1 MKKFLYIIP
10 ILLGAILTSCYDGDI
25 EEINNRLDAIEN
37 NQIAS
42 INSQISSITNSINS
56 LIKTDAELK
65 NYITALEKETEQL
78 DDIKATIELL
88 KAKDKTIENLIAE
101 LNEYI
106 NNELGA
112 TEDWVTATFATL
124 VQYNKLADEISSL
137 KTYVEG
143 MNNSLSK
150 AIDNVEASMKDW
162 VNEQLTGY
170 YTIAEIDAKIEA
182 LNKAYIESDKEIK
195 EDVATLQEEL
205 TTAKSELTKSYQDAI
220 ANAINN
226 NNGVID
232 AKIANEIEAVNE
244 TIAGLEKR
252 LDDIESRLSAV
263 EEAINKIKALDITFD
278 TTEEIACM
286 PGASVL
292 VSYTITGGDDETAIE
307 AWGDG
312 GWSATVIHSN
322 STSGSIKI
330 TAPTDATSGKVVVL
344 ATSGAGGVKMKTLLF
359 TEGVLTNINDTYKV
373 DWEACSL
380 QIKLQTNLNYY
391 VNIPATAKSWI
402 TLEETR
408 ATLRS
413 ETLTFNIA
421 ENSEEMSRSAVI
433 ELIGECG
440 DILQSFEIEQKP
452 RLYINFADKYA
463 KAICVE
469 KFDTNN
475 DGEISFEEASKV
487 SSIECHFFGD
497 YAATISSFDELQY
510 FSNLISIEAK
520 AFYECSNLASIT
532 FPNSLTSIGEY
543 AFYKCT
549 SLVNIVLP
557 EYIAELK
564 DAAFIGCSRLF
575 NITIPESVVTIGE
588 HVFSNCSN
596 LTSITIPNSV
606 TAIKYAAFFNCQSL
620 TNVIMSNN
628 ITTIGN
634 SAFYGC
640 SNLTNIILPEKITN
654 IGEAAFYNCTS
665 LTNITIP
672 KSIVSIG
679 SSAFVGCTSLAAF
692 YGELA
697 SADNKCIIIDSTLK
711 AFAPANITNYTIP
724 NDVKAIAEAAFARCS
739 NLSNITIPDSV
750 VSIGARAFE
759 MCSGITFIKIPK
771 SVSKIE
777 EATFWGMK
785 SLSSITIPEQ
795 IVEIKNFAFSEC
807 PNLEKVYCK
816 CLTPPHSGYGMF
828 YPHEANIKIFV
839 PSNAIDIYKTAD
851 GWKELANKIEGYDF
865 E

>member
-78 DDIKATIELL
+78 DDIKATIEQL

-106 NNELGA
+106 NNELGT

-205 TTAKSELTKSYQDAI
+205 ATAKSELTKGYQDAI
-220 ANAINN
+220 AEAINN

-312 GWSATVIHSN
+312 GWSATVIRSN

-330 TAPTDATSGKVVVL
+330 TAPADASSGKVVVL

-440 DILQSFEIEQKP
+440 DILQSFEIEQQLQP
-452 RLYINFADKYA
+452 SDGYINFADKYA
-463 KAICVE
+463 KAVCVE

-475 DGEISFEEASKV
+475 DGEISFKEASKV
-487 SSIECHFFGD
+487 LSIESNFFGD
-497 YAATISSFDELQY
+497 YAAAITSFDELEY
-510 FSNLISIEAK
+510 FSNLISIEAEAFYGCTNLVSIAIPNGVTQIK
-520 AFYECSNLASIT
+520 NKTFYECTNLSNILL
-532 FPNSLTSIGEY
+532 PNSIISIGEY
-543 AFYKCT
+543 AFYNCT
-549 SLVNIVLP
+549 
-557 EYIAELK
+557 
-564 DAAFIGCSRLF
+564 
-575 NITIPESVVTIGE
+575 
-588 HVFSNCSN
+588 N
-596 LTSITIPNSV
+596 LTKIDIPHNVTTIHSWAFENCTALTTIDFPNSV
-606 TAIKYAAFFNCQSL
+606 TTINSCSFYNCINIS
-620 TNVIMSNN
+620 NVTFGENV
-628 ITTIGN
+628 TTIA
-634 SAFYGC
+634 SR
-640 SNLTNIILPEKITN
+640 
-654 IGEAAFYNCTS
+654 AFYNCIKI
-665 LTNITIP
+665 TNITIP
-672 KSIVSIG
+672 DNVVNIGSYAFYNCKNLVCLIIGNGVTTIGISAFKYCPNLTTVTIG
-679 SSAFVGCTSLAAF
+679 SSITTI
-692 YGELA
+692 GELA
-697 SADNKCIIIDSTLK
+697 
-711 AFAPANITNYTIP
+711 
-724 NDVKAIAEAAFARCS
+724 
-739 NLSNITIPDSV
+739 
-750 VSIGARAFE
+750 FE
-759 MCSGITFIKIPK
+759 DC
-771 SVSKIE
+771 
-777 EATFWGMK
+777 K
-785 SLSSITIPEQ
+785 SLSQ
-795 IVEIKNFAFSEC
+795 I
-807 PNLEKVYCK
+807 YCK
-816 CLTPPHSGYGMF
+816 ATNPPTLSSSAFNGISAKRTF
-828 YPHEANIKIFV
+828 YV
-839 PSNAIDIYKTAD
+839 PTESVWLYQSTKWKTYADDIV
-851 GWKELANKIEGYDF
+851 GYDF

>member
-78 DDIKATIELL
+78 DDIKATIEQL

-106 NNELGA
+106 NKELGA

-182 LNKAYIESDKEIK
+182 LNKAHIESDKEIK

-205 TTAKSELTKSYQDAI
+205 ATAKSELTKGYQDAI
-220 ANAINN
+220 AEAINN

-244 TIAGLEKR
+244 TIADLEKR

-292 VSYTITGGDDETAIE
+292 ISYTITGGDDETAIE

-312 GWSATVIHSN
+312 GWSATVIRSN

-330 TAPTDATSGKVVVL
+330 TAPADATSGKVVVL
-344 ATSGAGGVKMKTLLF
+344 ATSGAGGVKMETLLF

-440 DILQSFEIEQKP
+440 DILQSFEIVQQLQP
-452 RLYINFADKYA
+452 SDGYINFADKYA
-463 KAICVE
+463 KAVCVE

-475 DGEISFEEASKV
+475 DGEISFKEASKV
-487 SSIECHFFGD
+487 LSIESNFFGD
-497 YAATISSFDELQY
+497 YAAAITSFDELEY

-520 AFYECSNLASIT
+520 AFYGCTNLKSIT
-532 FPNSLTSIGEY
+532 VPNKVTQLKDYSFNGCTNLSSIIIPNSVTSLGQYCFGSCSSLTNIVIPNSVTLIDRY
-543 AFYKCT
+543 AFYYT
-549 SLVNIVLP
+549 NIN
-557 EYIAELK
+557 
-564 DAAFIGCSRLF
+564 
-575 NITIPESVVTIGE
+575 NIIIPSGISTINEGT
-588 HVFSNCSN
+588 FSSCQN
-596 LTSITIPNSV
+596 LNSITIPNSV
-606 TAIKYAAFFNCQSL
+606 TSIKYR
-620 TNVIMSNN
+620 
-628 ITTIGN
+628 
-634 SAFYGC
+634 
-640 SNLTNIILPEKITN
+640 
-654 IGEAAFYNCTS
+654 AFYNCGNIINVIIGDGVTTIAS
-665 LTNITIP
+665 NAFDYCTRLTT
-672 KSIVSIG
+672 VTIG
-679 SSAFVGCTSLAAF
+679 SS
-692 YGELA
+692 
-697 SADNKCIIIDSTLK
+697 
-711 AFAPANITNYTIP
+711 IT
-724 NDVKAIAEAAFARCS
+724 
-739 NLSNITIPDSV
+739 
-750 VSIGARAFE
+750 SIGGSAFE
-759 MCSGITFIKIPK
+759 DC
-771 SVSKIE
+771 
-777 EATFWGMK
+777 K
-785 SLSSITIPEQ
+785 SLSQ
-795 IVEIKNFAFSEC
+795 I
-807 PNLEKVYCK
+807 YCK
-816 CLTPPHSGYGMF
+816 ATNPPTISTYTFYNISSGHTF
-828 YPHEANIKIFV
+828 YV
-839 PSNAIDIYKTAD
+839 PTESVWLYQTTK
-851 GWKELANKIEGYDF
+851 WKEYANDIVGYDF

>member
-56 LIKTDAELK
+56 LIKTDTELK

-78 DDIKATIELL
+78 DGIKTTIEQL
-88 KAKDKTIENLIAE
+88 KAKDKSIENLIAE

-106 NNELGA
+106 NKELGT

-182 LNKAYIESDKEIK
+182 LNKAHIESDKEIK
-195 EDVATLQEEL
+195 EDVATLQKEL
-205 TTAKSELTKSYQDAI
+205 ATAKSELTKSYQDAI

-232 AKIANEIEAVNE
+232 AKIANEIKAVNE
-244 TIAGLEKR
+244 TIADLEKR

-292 VSYTITGGDDETAIE
+292 VSYTITGGDDETATE

-312 GWSATVIHSN
+312 GWSATVIRSN

-330 TAPTDATSGKVVVL
+330 TAPADATSGKVVVL

-440 DILQSFEIEQKP
+440 DILQSFEIVQQLQP
-452 RLYINFADKYA
+452 SDGYINFADKYA
-463 KAICVE
+463 KAVCVE

-475 DGEISFEEASKV
+475 DGEISFKEASKV
-487 SSIECHFFGD
+487 LSIESNFFGD
-497 YAATISSFDELQY
+497 YAAAITSFDELEY
-510 FSNLISIEAK
+510 FSNLISIEHR
-520 AFYECSNLASIT
+520 AFYECTNLVSIT
-532 FPNSLTSIGEY
+532 LPNGITQIKDYTFYGCANLDNFIIPNCVTSIGEY
-543 AFYKCT
+543 AFGFCNKLTQIIIPSNVATIKHSAFEDC
-549 SLVNIVLP
+549 SL
-557 EYIAELK
+557 LK
-564 DAAFIGCSRLF
+564 DIIICDGVSRIG
-575 NITIPESVVTIGE
+575 ESVFRDCAYIE
-588 HVFSNCSN
+588 KIN
-596 LTSITIPNSV
+596 IPNSV
-606 TAIKYAAFFNCQSL
+606 TR
-620 TNVIMSNN
+620 
-628 ITTIGN
+628 IG
-634 SAFYGC
+634 
-640 SNLTNIILPEKITN
+640 PQ
-654 IGEAAFYNCTS
+654 AFYNCDKLISAIIGDGVTQIDYEAFKS
-665 LTNITIP
+665 CNNLTTITIG
-672 KSIVSIG
+672 SGITEIG
-679 SSAFVGCTSLAAF
+679 GSAFA
-692 YGELA
+692 Y
-697 SADNKCIIIDSTLK
+697 
-711 AFAPANITNYTIP
+711 
-724 NDVKAIAEAAFARCS
+724 CS
-739 NLSNITIPDSV
+739 SLSNIYCKAPNPPTIS
-750 VSIGARAFE
+750 E
-759 MCSGITFIKIPK
+759 YNTFFNIPK
-771 SVSKIE
+771 ERTFYVPTESVWLYQTTK
-777 EATFWGMK
+777 WK
-785 SLSSITIPEQ
+785 SYAND
-795 IVEIKNFAFSEC
+795 IV
-807 PNLEKVYCK
+807 
-816 CLTPPHSGYGMF
+816 
-828 YPHEANIKIFV
+828 
-839 PSNAIDIYKTAD
+839 
-851 GWKELANKIEGYDF
+851 GYDF

>member
-78 DDIKATIELL
+78 DDIKATIEQL

-312 GWSATVIHSN
+312 GWSATVIRSN

-344 ATSGAGGVKMKTLLF
+344 ATSGAGGVKMKTILF

-440 DILQSFEIEQKP
+440 DILQSFEIEQQLQP
-452 RLYINFADKYA
+452 SDGYINFADKYA
-463 KAICVE
+463 KAVCVE

-475 DGEISFEEASKV
+475 DGEISFKEASKV
-487 SSIECHFFGD
+487 LSIESNFFGD
-497 YAATISSFDELQY
+497 YAAAITSFDELEY
-510 FSNLISIEAK
+510 FSNLISIEDR
-520 AFYECSNLASIT
+520 AFYECSNLVSIT
-532 FPNSLTSIGEY
+532 LPNGITQIKDYTFYGCANLDNFIIPNCVTSIGEY
-543 AFYKCT
+543 AFYNCNKLT
-549 SLVNIVLP
+549 QIIIPSNV
-557 EYIAELK
+557 A
-564 DAAFIGCSRLF
+564 
-575 NITIPESVVTIGE
+575 TIKHS
-588 HVFSNCSN
+588 
-596 LTSITIPNSV
+596 
-606 TAIKYAAFFNCQSL
+606 AFFL
-620 TNVIMSNN
+620 
-628 ITTIGN
+628 
-634 SAFYGC
+634 
-640 SNLTNIILPEKITN
+640 
-654 IGEAAFYNCTS
+654 
-665 LTNITIP
+665 
-672 KSIVSIG
+672 
-679 SSAFVGCTSLAAF
+679 
-692 YGELA
+692 
-697 SADNKCIIIDSTLK
+697 CI
-711 AFAPANITNYTIP
+711 
-724 NDVKAIAEAAFARCS
+724 
-739 NLSNITIPDSV
+739 
-750 VSIGARAFE
+750 
-759 MCSGITFIKIPK
+759 
-771 SVSKIE
+771 
-777 EATFWGMK
+777 
-785 SLSSITIPEQ
+785 
-795 IVEIKNFAFSEC
+795 
-807 PNLEKVYCK
+807 
-816 CLTPPHSGYGMF
+816 
-828 YPHEANIKIFV
+828 
-839 PSNAIDIYKTAD
+839 
-851 GWKELANKIEGYDF
+851 
-865 E
+865 

>member
-42 INSQISSITNSINS
+42 INNQISSITNSINS

-78 DDIKATIELL
+78 DDIKTTIEQL

-106 NNELGA
+106 NKELGA

-205 TTAKSELTKSYQDAI
+205 ATAKSELTKGYQDAI
-220 ANAINN
+220 AEAINN

-232 AKIANEIEAVNE
+232 TKIANEIKAVNE

-307 AWGDG
+307 AWGNG
-312 GWSATVIHSN
+312 GWSATVIRSN

-330 TAPTDATSGKVVVL
+330 TAPADATSGKVVVL

-402 TLEETR
+402 TLEKTR

-440 DILQSFEIEQKP
+440 DILQSFEIEQQLQP
-452 RLYINFADKYA
+452 SDGYINFADKYA
-463 KAICVE
+463 KAVCVE

-475 DGEISFEEASKV
+475 DGEISFKEASKV
-487 SSIECHFFGD
+487 LSIESNFFGD
-497 YAATISSFDELQY
+497 YAAAITSFDELEY
-510 FSNLISIEAK
+510 FSNLIAIEAK
-520 AFYECSNLASIT
+520 AFYGCTNLKSIT
-532 FPNSLTSIGEY
+532 VPNKVTQLKDYTFNGCTNLSSFIIPNSVTNLGQYCFGSCY
-543 AFYKCT
+543 
-549 SLVNIVLP
+549 SLVNIVIP
-557 EYIAELK
+557 NNVTTIGDYAFYFCNNLK
-564 DAAFIGCSRLF
+564 S
-575 NITIPESVVTIGE
+575 ITISNNATHIGAGAFWRCESLE
-588 HVFSNCSN
+588 
-596 LTSITIPNSV
+596 SIAIPNSV
-606 TAIKYAAFFNCQSL
+606 ISINSHAFYSCDNLVS
-620 TNVIMSNN
+620 VI
-628 ITTIGN
+628 IGDGVTTIGK
-634 SAFYGC
+634 SAFEYC
-640 SNLTNIILPEKITN
+640 PNLTTV
-654 IGEAAFYNCTS
+654 T
-665 LTNITIP
+665 
-672 KSIVSIG
+672 IG
-679 SSAFVGCTSLAAF
+679 SSVT
-692 YGELA
+692 
-697 SADNKCIIIDSTLK
+697 
-711 AFAPANITNYTIP
+711 
-724 NDVKAIAEAAFARCS
+724 
-739 NLSNITIPDSV
+739 
-750 VSIGARAFE
+750 SIGESAFE
-759 MCSGITFIKIPK
+759 DCI
-771 SVSKIE
+771 
-777 EATFWGMK
+777 
-785 SLSSITIPEQ
+785 
-795 IVEIKNFAFSEC
+795 
-807 PNLEKVYCK
+807 
-816 CLTPPHSGYGMF
+816 
-828 YPHEANIKIFV
+828 
-839 PSNAIDIYKTAD
+839 
-851 GWKELANKIEGYDF
+851 
-865 E
+865 

>member
-1 MKKFLYIIP
+1 MSKKI
-10 ILLGAILTSCYDGDI
+10 
-25 EEINNRLDAIEN
+25 
-37 NQIAS
+37 
-42 INSQISSITNSINS
+42 
-56 LIKTDAELK
+56 
-65 NYITALEKETEQL
+65 
-78 DDIKATIELL
+78 DIKATIEQL

-220 ANAINN
+220 AEAINN

-312 GWSATVIHSN
+312 GWSATVIRSN

-330 TAPTDATSGKVVVL
+330 TAPANATSGKVVVL

-440 DILQSFEIEQKP
+440 DILQSFEIEQQLQP
-452 RLYINFADKYA
+452 SDGYINFADKYA
-463 KAICVE
+463 KAVCVE

-475 DGEISFEEASKV
+475 DGEISFKEASKV
-487 SSIECHFFGD
+487 FSIEKRFFGD
-497 YAATISSFDELQY
+497 YAAAITSFDELQY
-510 FSNLISIEAK
+510 FSNLISIEAEAFYGCTNLVSIAIPNGVTQIK
-520 AFYECSNLASIT
+520 NKTFYECTNLSNILL
-532 FPNSLTSIGEY
+532 PNSIISIGEY
-543 AFYKCT
+543 AFYNCT
-549 SLVNIVLP
+549 
-557 EYIAELK
+557 
-564 DAAFIGCSRLF
+564 
-575 NITIPESVVTIGE
+575 
-588 HVFSNCSN
+588 N
-596 LTSITIPNSV
+596 LTKIDIPHNVTTIHSWAFENCTALTTIDFPNSV
-606 TAIKYAAFFNCQSL
+606 TTINSFSFYNCINIS
-620 TNVIMSNN
+620 NVTFGENV
-628 ITTIGN
+628 TTIA
-634 SAFYGC
+634 SR
-640 SNLTNIILPEKITN
+640 
-654 IGEAAFYNCTS
+654 AFYNCIKI
-665 LTNITIP
+665 TNITIP
-672 KSIVSIG
+672 DNVVNIGSYAFYNCKNLVCLIIGNGVTTIGISAFKYCPNLTTVTIG
-679 SSAFVGCTSLAAF
+679 SSITTI
-692 YGELA
+692 GELA
-697 SADNKCIIIDSTLK
+697 
-711 AFAPANITNYTIP
+711 
-724 NDVKAIAEAAFARCS
+724 
-739 NLSNITIPDSV
+739 
-750 VSIGARAFE
+750 FE
-759 MCSGITFIKIPK
+759 DC
-771 SVSKIE
+771 
-777 EATFWGMK
+777 K
-785 SLSSITIPEQ
+785 SLSQ
-795 IVEIKNFAFSEC
+795 I
-807 PNLEKVYCK
+807 YCK
-816 CLTPPHSGYGMF
+816 ATNPPTLSSSAFNGISAKRTF
-828 YPHEANIKIFV
+828 YIPTESVWLYQTTK
-839 PSNAIDIYKTAD
+839 
-851 GWKELANKIEGYDF
+851 WKEYADDIVGYDF
-865 E
+865 

>member
-56 LIKTDAELK
+56 LIKTDTELK

-78 DDIKATIELL
+78 DDIKTTIEQL

-205 TTAKSELTKSYQDAI
+205 TTAKSELTKGYQDAI
-220 ANAINN
+220 AEAINN

-232 AKIANEIEAVNE
+232 AKIANEIKAVNE

-312 GWSATVIHSN
+312 GWSATVIRSN

-330 TAPTDATSGKVVVL
+330 TAPADATSGKVVVL

-440 DILQSFEIEQKP
+440 DILQSFEIEQQLQP
-452 RLYINFADKYA
+452 SDGYINFADKYA
-463 KAICVE
+463 KAVCVE

-475 DGEISFEEASKV
+475 DGEISFKEASKV
-487 SSIECHFFGD
+487 LSIESNFFGD
-497 YAATISSFDELQY
+497 YAAAITSFDELEY

-520 AFYECSNLASIT
+520 AFYGCSNL
-532 FPNSLTSIGEY
+532 
-543 AFYKCT
+543 
-549 SLVNIVLP
+549 V
-557 EYIAELK
+557 
-564 DAAFIGCSRLF
+564 
-575 NITIPESVVTIGE
+575 
-588 HVFSNCSN
+588 
-596 LTSITIPNSV
+596 SITIPNGVSQ
-606 TAIKYAAFFNCQSL
+606 IKEN
-620 TNVIMSNN
+620 T
-628 ITTIGN
+628 
-634 SAFYGC
+634 
-640 SNLTNIILPEKITN
+640 
-654 IGEAAFYNCTS
+654 FYNCS
-665 LTNITIP
+665 KLENITIP
-672 KSIVSIG
+672 KSITTIGKYAFGHCQTLTTIIIPNSVTSID
-679 SSAFVGCTSLAAF
+679 SYAF
-692 YGELA
+692 YY
-697 SADNKCIIIDSTLK
+697 CT
-711 AFAPANITNYTIP
+711 NINNIVIP
-724 NDVKAIAEAAFARCS
+724 NSITVINEGAFSSCK
-739 NLSNITIPDSV
+739 NLNNITIPDSV
-750 VSIGARAFE
+750 TAINYRAFYNCVNIISVIIGDGVTTIGSNAFYHCTRLTTATIGSSVTSIGESAFE
-759 MCSGITFIKIPK
+759 DC
-771 SVSKIE
+771 
-777 EATFWGMK
+777 K
-785 SLSSITIPEQ
+785 SLSQ
-795 IVEIKNFAFSEC
+795 I
-807 PNLEKVYCK
+807 YCK
-816 CLTPPHSGYGMF
+816 AITPPKLEDWDTFHYISDEHTF
-828 YPHEANIKIFV
+828 YV
-839 PSNAIDIYKTAD
+839 PTESVWLYQTTKWSQYADDIV
-851 GWKELANKIEGYDF
+851 GYDF

>member
-56 LIKTDAELK
+56 LIKTDTELK

-78 DDIKATIELL
+78 DDIKATIEQL

-150 AIDNVEASMKDW
+150 AIENVEASMKDW

-170 YTIAEIDAKIEA
+170 YTIAEIDAKIDA

-205 TTAKSELTKSYQDAI
+205 TTAKSELTKGYQDAI
-220 ANAINN
+220 AEAINN

-263 EEAINKIKALDITFD
+263 EEAIDKIKALDITFD

-312 GWSATVIHSN
+312 GWSATVIRSN
-322 STSGSIKI
+322 STSGSFKI
-330 TAPTDATSGKVVVL
+330 TAPADATSGKVVVL

-359 TEGVLTNINDTYKV
+359 TEGVLTNINNTYKV

-440 DILQSFEIEQKP
+440 DILQSFEIEQQLQP
-452 RLYINFADKYA
+452 SDGYINFADKYA
-463 KAICVE
+463 KAVCVE

-475 DGEISFEEASKV
+475 DGEISFKEASKV
-487 SSIECHFFGD
+487 LSIESNFFGD
-497 YAATISSFDELQY
+497 YAAAITSFDELEY
-510 FSNLISIEAK
+510 FSNLISIEAE
-520 AFYECSNLASIT
+520 AFYGCTNLVSIAIPNGVTQLKDYT
-532 FPNSLTSIGEY
+532 FNGCTNLSSIIIPNSVTSLGKY
-543 AFYKCT
+543 CFGDCY
-549 SLVNIVLP
+549 SLVNIVIP
-557 EYIAELK
+557 NNVTTIGDDAFYFCNNLK
-564 DAAFIGCSRLF
+564 S
-575 NITIPESVVTIGE
+575 VTI
-588 HVFSNCSN
+588 SNNATHIGAGTFWRCES
-596 LTSITIPNSV
+596 LESIAIPNSV
-606 TAIKYAAFFNCQSL
+606 ISINSHAFYSCDNLVS
-620 TNVIMSNN
+620 VI
-628 ITTIGN
+628 IGDGVTTIGK
-634 SAFYGC
+634 SAFEYC
-640 SNLTNIILPEKITN
+640 PNLTTV
-654 IGEAAFYNCTS
+654 T
-665 LTNITIP
+665 
-672 KSIVSIG
+672 IG
-679 SSAFVGCTSLAAF
+679 SSVTSIGESAFEDCKS
-692 YGELA
+692 
-697 SADNKCIIIDSTLK
+697 
-711 AFAPANITNYTIP
+711 
-724 NDVKAIAEAAFARCS
+724 
-739 NLSNITIPDSV
+739 LSNIY
-750 VSIGARAFE
+750 
-759 MCSGITFIKIPK
+759 CK
-771 SVSKIE
+771 
-777 EATFWGMK
+777 ATNPP
-785 SLSSITIPEQ
+785 SLSSYAFYDISSERTFYVPTESVWLYQ
-795 IVEIKNFAFSEC
+795 TTKWKSYANDIV
-807 PNLEKVYCK
+807 
-816 CLTPPHSGYGMF
+816 
-828 YPHEANIKIFV
+828 
-839 PSNAIDIYKTAD
+839 
-851 GWKELANKIEGYDF
+851 GYDF

>member
-56 LIKTDAELK
+56 LIKTDNELK

-78 DDIKATIELL
+78 NDIKATIEQL

-106 NNELGA
+106 DKELGA

-205 TTAKSELTKSYQDAI
+205 ATAKSELTKGYQDAI
-220 ANAINN
+220 AEAINN

-232 AKIANEIEAVNE
+232 TKIANEIEAVNE

-312 GWSATVIHSN
+312 GWSATVIRSN

-330 TAPTDATSGKVVVL
+330 TAPADATSGKVVVL

-359 TEGVLTNINDTYKV
+359 TEGVLTNINDTYGV

-421 ENSEEMSRSAVI
+421 ENSEEMPRSAVI
-433 ELIGECG
+433 ELIGVCG
-440 DILQSFEIEQKP
+440 DILQSFEIEQQLQP
-452 RLYINFADKYA
+452 SDGYINFADKYA
-463 KAICVE
+463 KAVCVE

-475 DGEISFEEASKV
+475 DGEISFKEASKV
-487 SSIECHFFGD
+487 FSIEIRFFGD
-497 YAATISSFDELQY
+497 YAAAITSFDELQY
-510 FSNLISIEAK
+510 FSNLISIEAE
-520 AFYECSNLASIT
+520 AFYGCTNLVSIAI
-532 FPNSLTSIGEY
+532 PNGVTQ
-543 AFYKCT
+543 
-549 SLVNIVLP
+549 
-557 EYIAELK
+557 LK
-564 DAAFIGCSRLF
+564 DYTFANCTNLSSFI
-575 NITIPESVVTIGE
+575 
-588 HVFSNCSN
+588 
-596 LTSITIPNSV
+596 IPNSV
-606 TAIKYAAFFNCQSL
+606 TSLGRYCFGYCSNL
-620 TNVIMSNN
+620 TNIVLANN
-628 ITTIGN
+628 ITTIGDSAFYLCKNLKSVTIPNNVIYIGPCAFRDCEGLEKLIIPNSVTTIEILAFAGCNKLISVIIGDGVTTIGN
-634 SAFYGC
+634 SAFG
-640 SNLTNIILPEKITN
+640 S
-654 IGEAAFYNCTS
+654 CTS
-665 LTNITIP
+665 LKDVTI
-672 KSIVSIG
+672 G
-679 SSAFVGCTSLAAF
+679 
-692 YGELA
+692 
-697 SADNKCIIIDSTLK
+697 
-711 AFAPANITNYTIP
+711 
-724 NDVKAIAEAAFARCS
+724 
-739 NLSNITIPDSV
+739 
-750 VSIGARAFE
+750 
-759 MCSGITFIKIPK
+759 SGITSLGENAF
-771 SVSKIE
+771 
-777 EATFWGMK
+777 GNCK
-785 SLSSITIPEQ
+785 SLSQ
-795 IVEIKNFAFSEC
+795 I
-807 PNLEKVYCK
+807 YCK
-816 CLTPPHSGYGMF
+816 AITPPKLENWDTFHNISDEHTF
-828 YPHEANIKIFV
+828 YV
-839 PSNAIDIYKTAD
+839 PTESVWLYQTTK
-851 GWKELANKIEGYDF
+851 WKEYANDIVGYDF